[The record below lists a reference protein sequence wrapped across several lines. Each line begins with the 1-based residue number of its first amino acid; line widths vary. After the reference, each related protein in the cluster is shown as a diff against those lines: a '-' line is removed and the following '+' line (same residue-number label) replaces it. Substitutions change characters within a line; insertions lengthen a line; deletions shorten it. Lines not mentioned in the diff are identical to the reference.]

1 MLGQLGLHIDRRAI
15 WGEPDRLLATNLD
28 AAPKASTAGVF
39 MFDIEHRDHVWYW
52 SADDSKDIPD
62 HFTPNDLTACGPRRE
77 NVYVTDHFDGYIVQ
91 INGSSSAAPDNKD
104 YRVLAKIKENFFPAD
119 PSKLETEG
127 HIVNGIE
134 CMSDD
139 TLLVAFMTPPG
150 TKGKILR
157 VDMET
162 GEYAEVPLPDVDGTG
177 MFSRFDGFYKE
188 DETTLWAT
196 TNTGNGRVLKI
207 VATDPG
213 WTAIEAVFA
222 REPTS
227 CDTGDNGPT
236 TGVLVR
242 DTFVTSGDKIEAMEK
257 SSLKLVWPSGGGGGG
272 SSSSS
277 GSGSGG
283 STGDGADDY
292 PHGLVATL
300 AVFVALFGAV
310 ILGAGVFVW
319 RQRRMRRAGGD
330 TPYLDL

>member
-1 MLGQLGLHIDRRAI
+1 M
-15 WGEPDRLLATNLD
+15 
-28 AAPKASTAGVF
+28 
-39 MFDIEHRDHVWYW
+39 
-52 SADDSKDIPD
+52 
-62 HFTPNDLTACGPRRE
+62 
-77 NVYVTDHFDGYIVQ
+77 Q

-257 SSLKLVWPSGGGGGG
+257 SSLKLVWPSGGGGGRQQQQQREWQRRFHRG
-272 SSSSS
+272 RSRRLPARSRGDARSVRCTFRSSY
-277 GSGSGG
+277 SGG
-283 STGDGADDY
+283 GRVCLAPA
-292 PHGLVATL
+292 PHAPCGRGHAVPRSLGVQTL
-300 AVFVALFGAV
+300 AIPSLRRWE
-310 ILGAGVFVW
+310 IQMCYLGIRV
-319 RQRRMRRAGGD
+319 RASS
-330 TPYLDL
+330 LI